1 MPASWNA
8 SASEHLIDYKYS
20 YNYAAMVNYNVD
32 PTIKGKGSAIFLHCT
47 HPGSLASAGC
57 ISIPESKMIRALRM
71 IDDQAYIVLVRNA
84 EDLLSYC

>member
-1 MPASWNA
+1 MNIYRGTFENA
-8 SASEHLIDYKYS
+8 EDVAAGRGVGLGNFDGIDVYKRQ
-20 YNYAAMVNYNVD
+20 
-32 PTIKGKGSAIFLHCT
+32 